1 LAIVAVALV
10 AACGGN
16 VPILM
21 FHSVAPSGDAL
32 TETPQQL
39 DAQLDYLAKAGFVT
53 VSLREV
59 IDAQQGPGSL
69 PAHPIVLT
77 FDDGFED
84 AYQAAL
90 PLLKKRG
97 QKATFFIVSGFTG
110 ADAAHRVHE
119 PATHRPYLIWSE
131 VRALHE
137 AGMEIGSHTVS
148 HAKLTGMKLPALRH
162 ELRQSKHV
170 LEQGLGVPIDFFA
183 YPYTSQHSSIRTE
196 VHNAGYRGAVVGAR
210 GGDDP
215 FQLQRIT
222 MHSRM
227 TVQDLRALL
236 SESWATGYTT
246 GGG

>member
-1 LAIVAVALV
+1 
-10 AACGGN
+10 
-16 VPILM
+16 M
-21 FHSVAPSGDAL
+21 FHSVAPTGDRL

-39 DAQLDYLAKAGFVT
+39 DAQLDYLAQAGFVT
-53 VSLREV
+53 VSLHEMTE
-59 IDAQQGPGSL
+59 ALQGHGSL

-84 AYQAAL
+84 AYKTAL

-110 ADAAHRVHE
+110 ADAAHRVHD
-119 PATHRPYLIWSE
+119 PISHKGYLVWHE

-137 AGMEIGSHTVS
+137 EGMEIGSHTVS
-148 HAKLTGMKLPALRH
+148 HGKLTGLKLPALRR
-162 ELRQSKHV
+162 ELRLSKLA
-170 LEQGLGVPIDFFA
+170 LEKGVGAPIDFFA
-183 YPYTSQHSSIRTE
+183 YPFTSQHSSIRTE
-196 VHNAGYRGAVVGAR
+196 VHLAGYRGAVVGAR

-215 FQLQRIT
+215 FELQRIT